1 MEGNKLVPRPD
12 EEPELPGRPKK
23 ERRASHVRQTR
34 PDTTTSV
41 VRVSRNG
48 SVAPSAGFREPD
60 VSHVVRS
67 PQARQEQWSDVIN
80 QAPMLPEPLL
90 QRPIPPPAPLPSE
103 TSVHDPTVPGWLD
116 DRKRRKRI
124 EDVVGTIALTL
135 MVGAMLAAMWLRM
148 IGP

>member
-1 MEGNKLVPRPD
+1 MPRPD
-12 EEPELPGRPKK
+12 EEPELPGSPKK

-34 PDTTTSV
+34 PDTTTRV
-41 VRVSRNG
+41 VRVSRAASDRSG
-48 SVAPSAGFREPD
+48 KPD

>member
-1 MEGNKLVPRPD
+1 MPRPD
-12 EEPELPGRPKK
+12 EDPELPGSPKK
-23 ERRASHVRQTR
+23 PRRASHVRQTR
-34 PDTTTSV
+34 PDTTTKV
-41 VRVSRNG
+41 VRVSREASSDG
-48 SVAPSAGFREPD
+48 SGGAGSGALD

-67 PQARQEQWSDVIN
+67 PQARQEQWGDVIN

-124 EDVVGTIALTL
+124 EDIVGTIALAL

>member
-1 MEGNKLVPRPD
+1 M
-12 EEPELPGRPKK
+12 
-23 ERRASHVRQTR
+23 
-34 PDTTTSV
+34 
-41 VRVSRNG
+41 
-48 SVAPSAGFREPD
+48 
-60 VSHVVRS
+60 SHVVRS

-103 TSVHDPTVPGWLD
+103 TAVHDPTVPGLLD
-116 DRKRRKRI
+116 DRKQRKRI

-135 MVGAMLAAMWLRM
+135 MVGAMLAAIWLRM